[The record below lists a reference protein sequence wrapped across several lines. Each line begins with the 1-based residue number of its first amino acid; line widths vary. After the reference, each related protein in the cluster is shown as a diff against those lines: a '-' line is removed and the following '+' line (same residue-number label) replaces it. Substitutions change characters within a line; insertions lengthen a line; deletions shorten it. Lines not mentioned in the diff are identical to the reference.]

1 MFTSLT
7 KKIAFA
13 LAVLMVPLVARAQT
27 QWALDKCALTYQ
39 VTHPLHHVEGVSHE
53 ARGKGVCQSGKCDFL
68 IAVPVK
74 SFDSGDSN
82 RDLHMVQITRGGLNP
97 MVVVRTEIPESE
109 LNSSTIHVDLD
120 VQFAG
125 QTAHYQNVAFQLSK
139 QGNETRITGTI
150 PAKCSDFK
158 IDPPKLLTI
167 PIKDEIPIL
176 VDATWRPS

>member
-1 MFTSLT
+1 M
-7 KKIAFA
+7 KKFA
-13 LAVLMVPLVARAQT
+13 LVFGVLILASVARAQS
-27 QWALDKCALTYQ
+27 QWVLDKCTLTYQ
-39 VTHPLHHVEGVSHE
+39 VTHPLHHVEGVSHA
-53 ARGKGVCQSGKCDFL
+53 ARGKGVCQSGECNFL

-82 RDLHMVQITRGGLNP
+82 RDLHMLQITRGALNP
-97 MVVVRTEIPESE
+97 MVVVRTEIPQSE
-109 LNSSTIHVDLD
+109 LDASTIHANLE

-125 QTAHYQNVAFQLSK
+125 QTAHYQNVAFQLSR

-167 PIKDEIPIL
+167 PIKNEIPVQ
-176 VDATWRPS
+176 VDATWKPS

>member
-1 MFTSLT
+1 MT
-7 KKIAFA
+7 KKIALVLVL
-13 LAVLMVPLVARAQT
+13 LAVPIVARAQT
-27 QWALDKCALTYQ
+27 QWALDKCVLTYQ

-82 RDLHMVQITRGGLNP
+82 RDLHMVQITRGGVNP

-109 LNSSTIHVDLD
+109 LNSPTIHVDLD

-125 QTAHYQNVAFQLSK
+125 ETAHYQNVAFQLSK